1 MKISNNALNFLL
13 AQYRAIFKRAYVKG
27 IASAVLLTAGL
38 AAGQAQAGILNDA
51 TKLPASGDITITG
64 TASDDG
70 PDKYQYIQIS
80 SGSTESF
87 NGTLTIESGI
97 ATGAGNYIK
106 GNGDADP
113 TNISGSGTININIT
127 EDSNAS
133 THGLAIIGQTQ
144 DITVDVGTVNVD
156 QGQLKVAFGTS
167 DQANSKL
174 IANEIIVGTQNATNR
189 NAFLTIKAIA
199 DSALT
204 SEVGDADTEITVNK
218 GGMINMQ
225 SSGTATAILKG
236 SSLVLNEGA
245 LLLADSGAS
254 NTIDVD
260 DFELKS
266 GAFHVVSGTG
276 VKQTFT
282 GYTGDVYGNV
292 SIGGGSTLILSNTDR
307 PAEPENDVEAIDAN
321 VTVHEGANVQL
332 TGTLSISGG
341 TLTVNEGAKLYATT
355 DAGTGTSGS
364 IVVSKKDTTNGTLAI
379 DSTTLSQF
387 LKGTD
392 AEGTALEYK
401 AIEQGSTANSYKMET
416 VATASGGSVILS
428 DGILEITGT
437 SASKSFDLAGL
448 SFVQKADATAGV
460 KNTIVLN
467 SGSGVTQNTIVSD
480 FLTVSD
486 KLQSGGTAI
495 TSASKLV
502 IEAKDTLT
510 LGDTDDFTSANA
522 FGFNEAK
529 AKNLVLKVKS
539 GSDFVLQ
546 DKVTL
551 SATREVTQNGEVIIE
566 GDTGTITGDFIV
578 SGGTAGGLTIEN
590 GTYTNTGNITVS
602 GGKLSVVNTDLSD
615 DGSHKFV
622 DTKWIVSGE
631 LQLNAGVENS
641 AIVVNGNNADTHS
654 GGAQT
659 VLDIQN
665 AKFTLKDGATHA
677 ASIEVQSGGI
687 LVAKADQLKEMI
699 KDTTSTNSGAKVF
712 VDDGTIQIVND
723 LELSAAK
730 LTSGSDMSSADD
742 SFLTFSQTN
751 GGTLKVDGALTLTD
765 ATGVDIGGSSEI
777 IAETLTINNQTDD
790 NPVTYGES
798 KLVSGKYLAQSVLNS
813 ADKTKNINISGAQVF
828 LGDFNELK
836 GAEGNTYYEAVEGSD
851 SGRIDV
857 NLQLTDA
864 DSALT
869 VQNGSWTGQS
879 VTVTAGDLN
888 VGLRDT
894 LGFDGNGV
902 KKDVNDEAIGATLT
916 LATLSVSGGKAAV
929 AEGSTLNVN
938 DFTVTKATDSA
949 AGLTVYG
956 TTTVNGKKTTT
967 GTPAET
973 KYGVDIGAG
982 SIQVADGGLLQ
993 FKDDALEALQISNT
1007 SGTNGYI
1014 DAGASYKAGSI
1025 TVDAGGEVLFDFDS
1039 GTSLSAAQLR
1049 ELRSDIFVGNGAT
1062 VSDGAS
1068 DSFNLVAG
1076 AINLGQADIAEIQAD
1091 KDGNYSWDSLAQYS
1105 DIIANYTTNDLKS
1118 AIVYGVDA
1126 GDPIRGH
1133 YGALKSDSLNDGTPI
1148 TIVGDTSLNN
1158 AAAQKGIFALGNQGG
1173 ILGLNASNAHVELN
1187 NGGQIGTV
1195 ALDGKST
1202 LVINGDQGI
1211 TAPAETVIK
1220 SIDGED
1226 GSEAEF
1232 VLGKTTVNENSD
1244 IGNLVIRAG
1253 SDVTFKGTLTV
1264 GSTGDVETVLA
1275 GTSNT
1280 FEGEATFKNNTYI
1293 EGAATF
1299 QDGVTFNSN
1308 ETGIYANTEVTG
1320 GATFATNSSRVEIG
1334 GNSTFTADS
1343 IELTANSV
1351 AGTPGIKFVV
1361 GEEDYV
1367 EDGQTHE
1374 GSTGY
1379 LQADAFKLAGNT
1391 LVVDPS
1397 YDRETSIAYVK
1408 NFTDG
1413 ASKEDAGIFSGKLIA
1428 GQNAALIVGT
1438 SKDVYDDAMAVI
1450 KGYQNSRGALI
1461 QDEVG
1466 ALVYIGDQLTA
1477 EAGSRIIID
1486 SQRTQDQIF
1495 GTRTITGALNDGSY
1509 RGDYVVNGTTVQT
1522 NQAADLFLGV
1532 NTVMVVS
1539 DNILDKKDNVAV
1551 HFMSDDAH
1559 IMAEK
1564 AEGKE
1569 HAAKIVLDGNG
1580 FLDSREVTLFTD
1592 TGTGSSTAN
1601 GVKVLGD
1608 QDIRVETLNGVMYFM
1623 LNAGEE
1629 VTGGTLNLDTT
1640 KIDTAFLGATDESR
1654 NLLFAYTSQTANWE
1668 EYFDEANLAKVDND
1682 PTKVKREQLHGD
1694 VASTTIAN
1702 YDDGVALT
1710 QAALD
1715 SGEYQPEDFIAVPLL
1730 DEDGKQITDKETG
1743 KALGTVY
1750 HRAYNDLLEAIA
1762 RNTNGAATDSAA
1774 LQGVFGGA
1782 AQAALLAAR
1791 TSQEAVAGRTGV
1803 GASSS
1808 ALTFA
1813 DNSQGAGLWVNPI
1826 YVSQDSDGF
1835 EVGNKDY
1842 GVDIDLYGVALGG
1855 DYTLANGV
1863 RVGAFF
1869 NVGSGEADGNGQ
1881 ANGVSNDFDYYGVG
1895 LYAGYSVGQFSIVG
1909 DVSYSVVD
1917 SEIDASTAVGKITSS
1932 FDTDNLSV
1940 GVTGQYEFDFNGT
1953 LVTPHVG
1960 LRYSAL
1966 SVDDYSFKAAD
1977 YTQGGDASI
1986 DDANV
1991 FSIPVGVT
1999 VAKEFAF
2006 NTWTVKP
2013 SLDVTVQGNFGD
2025 DELDS
2030 TAEWDNVAW
2039 QSNYSSEFIDN
2050 FTYGATLGVAAKTGS
2065 FSAGIGLGY
2074 QGSSNTDEF
2083 SATANARF
2091 VF

>member
-27 IASAVLLTAGL
+27 T
-38 AAGQAQAGILNDA
+38 GQAQAHETALNNPNL
-51 TKLPASGDITITG
+51 LPDSGTTITITSTGSTTDNNQYKNINIESGSYDKFDGELIISGG
-64 TASDDG
+64 TAGTSANNN
-70 PDKYQYIQIS
+70 YITGNQETKIS
-80 SGSTESF
+80 GK
-87 NGTLTIESGI
+87 GTLTINVAQASSSSDGLEI
-97 ATGAGNYIK
+97 AGNGGNVSIDISAINVQNGLLNLK
-106 GNGDADP
+106 DKTVGSGSLSIGADTITIGNGNGNAVV
-113 TNISGSGTININIT
+113 TLTGSSDKGLTLGRSA
-127 EDSNAS
+127 EDGVAS
-133 THGLAIIGQTQ
+133 T
-144 DITVDVGTVNVD
+144 
-156 QGQLKVAFGTS
+156 
-167 DQANSKL
+167 
-174 IANEIIVGTQNATNR
+174 
-189 NAFLTIKAIA
+189 
-199 DSALT
+199 
-204 SEVGDADTEITVNK
+204 ITVNK
-218 GGMINMQ
+218 GGVLILNDASTDTGDTANNTIEGASLTVAEGGVLLT
-225 SSGTATAILKG
+225 SSGGKNVINSDNWEIA
-236 SSLVLNEGA
+236 
-245 LLLADSGAS
+245 
-254 NTIDVD
+254 
-260 DFELKS
+260 S
-266 GAFHVVSGTG
+266 GAFHVISGSAATTE
-276 VKQTFT
+276 TFT
-282 GYTGDVYGNV
+282 GYTGDINGNLLV
-292 SIGGGSTLILSNTDR
+292 GGNGTLVLSNLDKVNQETQ
-307 PAEPENDVEAIDAN
+307 EVITEAN

-332 TGTLSISGG
+332 TGTLNISGG

-364 IVVSKKDTTNGTLAI
+364 IVVNKSDESNGTLVI
-379 DSTTLSQF
+379 DGTTLSQF
-387 LKGTD
+387 LMGTD
-392 AEGTALEYK
+392 AEGTALKYK
-401 AIEQGSTANSYKMET
+401 PIEADGSNNYKLGTTES
-416 VATASGGSVILS
+416 TASGGSVILT
-428 DGILEITGT
+428 DGIIEITGT
-437 SASKSFDLAGL
+437 SASNPLDLSDLYFEKTDG
-448 SFVQKADATAGV
+448 STGK

-467 SGSGVTQNTIVSD
+467 SGATGANTIVGD
-480 FLTVSD
+480 YLTVSN
-486 KLQSGGTAI
+486 KLQSSGGTALD
-495 TSASKLV
+495 SAAKLV
-502 IEAKDTLT
+502 LEATNLT
-510 LGDTDDFTSANA
+510 LGNTTTTVSDALGFSGAYTQNLTVLAKTDEEF
-522 FGFNEAK
+522 
-529 AKNLVLKVKS
+529 VLKDTVHLDVTT
-539 GSDFVLQ
+539 GS
-546 DKVTL
+546 
-551 SATREVTQNGEVIIE
+551 
-566 GDTGTITGDFIV
+566 GDTGAINGPMTIATGGTLNALHGTFETNAALTV
-578 SGGTAGGLTIEN
+578 SGGT
-590 GTYTNTGNITVS
+590 
-602 GGKLSVVNTDLSD
+602 LSVTNAKLDDNTYM
-615 DGSHKFV
+615 
-622 DTKWIVSGE
+622 DTKLVLTGDLILDPGASNSV
-631 LQLNAGVENS
+631 VE
-641 AIVVNGNNADTHS
+641 VNGDQQGTTAS
-654 GGAQT
+654 T
-659 VLDIQN
+659 VLDITG
-665 AKFTLKDGATHA
+665 ADITVKDGTTKTVAVNVKSNGTLLATNENLTDILA
-677 ASIEVQSGGI
+677 VSDATQSGAGVFI
-687 LVAKADQLKEMI
+687 SGGMVEITEGNVTLDQ
-699 KDTTSTNSGAKVF
+699 DAFTSGTEAKVS
-712 VDDGTIQIVND
+712 QIVFSN
-723 LELSAAK
+723 SA
-730 LTSGSDMSSADD
+730 TSMG
-742 SFLTFSQTN
+742 TF
-751 GGTLKVDGALTLTD
+751 KVDGSLTINGV
-765 ATGVDIGGSSEI
+765 TGLDIGESGAI
-777 IAETLTINNQTDD
+777 IADTMTINNQTGSS
-790 NPVTYGES
+790 PVAYSDAVLE
-798 KLVSGKYLAQSVLNS
+798 SGKYLAQSVLNS
-813 ADKTKNINISGAQVF
+813 ADKNKNINISGAQVF
-828 LGDFNELK
+828 LGDFNKIEPAN
-836 GAEGNTYYEAVEGSD
+836 GDAYYEAVEGSD

-879 VTVTAGDLN
+879 VSVTNGKLN
-888 VGLRDT
+888 VGLNGTDN
-894 LGFDGNGV
+894 GFDGTAALKHDIND
-902 KKDVNDEAIGATLT
+902 DVIGATLT
-916 LATLSVSGGKAAV
+916 LATLSVSGGKATV

-938 DFTVTKATDSA
+938 DFTVTKDGSNA

-956 TTTVNGKKTTT
+956 TTTVNGNKTTT
-967 GTPAET
+967 GTPAVT
-973 KYGVDIGAG
+973 DYGVDIGAG
-982 SIQVADGGLLQ
+982 SIEVADGGLLQ
-993 FKDDALEALQISNT
+993 FKGAALDALQISST

-1025 TVDAGGEVLFDFDS
+1025 TVNAGGEVLFDFDS

-1068 DSFNLVAG
+1068 GSVNLVAG

-1091 KDGNYSWDSLAQYS
+1091 SDGAYSWDSLAQYS
-1105 DIIANYTTNDLKS
+1105 DIIANYTTNALKS
-1118 AIVYGVDA
+1118 AVVKDVDS
-1126 GDPIRGH
+1126 GDPVRGH
-1133 YGALKSDSLNDGTPI
+1133 YGALKSDTLNDGTPI

-1158 AAAQKGIFALGNQGG
+1158 AAAQNGIFALGNQGG

-1187 NGGQIGTV
+1187 NGGKIGTV
-1195 ALDGKST
+1195 ALDGNST

-1211 TAPAETVIK
+1211 TAPAETIIK
-1220 SIDGED
+1220 SIDGDD

-1232 VLGKTTVNENSD
+1232 VIGKTTVSENSD
-1244 IGNLVIRAG
+1244 IGNLVTRAG

-1264 GSTGDVETVLA
+1264 GTAGGSSDDVETVLA

-1280 FEGEATFKNNTYI
+1280 FEGEATFNNETEI
-1293 EGAATF
+1293 QGAATF
-1299 QDGVTFNSN
+1299 NDGVTFGNW
-1308 ETGIYANTEVTG
+1308 TGIYANTAVTG
-1320 GATFATNSSRVEIG
+1320 GATFSADAEIG

-1343 IELTANSV
+1343 IELTANS
-1351 AGTPGIKFVV
+1351 TPTTSTGIHFVV
-1361 GEEDYV
+1361 GEEDYI

-1397 YDRETSIAYVK
+1397 YERETSIAYVK

-1413 ASKEDAGIFSGKLIA
+1413 DSKEDAGIFSGNLIA

-1450 KGYQNSRGALI
+1450 KGYQNSNGALI

-1466 ALVYIGDQLTA
+1466 SLVYIGDQLTA
-1477 EAGSRIIID
+1477 QDGSRIIID

-1495 GTRTITGALNDGSY
+1495 GDPTQKITGALNDGSY
-1509 RGDYVVNGTTVQT
+1509 RGDYVVNGTTVQA

-1551 HFMSDDAH
+1551 HFMSDDAY

-1592 TGTGSSTAN
+1592 AGTGSNTAN

-1608 QDIRVETLNGVMYFM
+1608 QNIRVETLNGVMYFM

-1668 EYFDEANLAKVDND
+1668 EYFDEANLAKDD
-1682 PTKVKREQLHGD
+1682 ADTTKVKREQLHGD

-1702 YDDGVALT
+1702 YDATQPNGVALT

-1715 SGEYQPEDFIAVPLL
+1715 DTEHNYKPEDFIAVPLL
-1730 DEDGKQITDKETG
+1730 DEDGKPVIDKKTG

-1813 DNSQGAGLWVNPI
+1813 DNGQGAGLWVNPI

-1881 ANGVSNDFDYYGVG
+1881 ASGVSNDFDYYGVG

-1932 FDTDNLSV
+1932 FDTDNLSI

>member
-38 AAGQAQAGILNDA
+38 AAGAAQADNLDDV
-51 TKLPASGDITITG
+51 TKLPASGAEAIITG
-64 TASDDG
+64 ASDSDAT
-70 PDKYQYIQIS
+70 DNKYQYIQINGGS
-80 SGSTESF
+80 GEWNGNVTIQSGTAGSSANVIKGSSSAVKLNGTGTLTINVTDNPASDGLSVVGDTNGVDITISKVDIKKGALDINALTGSAALAANIDVGSATTATTRGATLNLQGNTASMVATVGGENSIINVFADGQIKATTDSGSIAFKGAELNLGNGALFLAQAGANSGASITIESRELNADSGSVHVIYDDAQAFTEEF
-87 NGTLTIESGI
+87 TGQTATLKGHLLVGQNGTLTLNPKTEVDEEAGEVAVEGIGTVTLASGSNTVVTGTLNVDNGTLIVEEGASLNATAATAKLALNGNGTDTEGTLKISSKDLKNFIEG
-97 ATGAGNYIK
+97 TGDKYIK
-106 GNGDADP
+106 IENDGTLGATADQ
-113 TNISGSGTININIT
+113 TASKVLFDLSGGRIDLTDTKEVDLAKTFFFSGSSKAGLIHVDNTSGGTIFGQN
-127 EDSNAS
+127 
-133 THGLAIIGQTQ
+133 LAISKALAN
-144 DITVDVGTVNVD
+144 DASGTNKLTKD
-156 QGQLKVAFGTS
+156 
-167 DQANSKL
+167 SKL
-174 IANEIIVGTQNATNR
+174 
-189 NAFLTIKAIA
+189 
-199 DSALT
+199 
-204 SEVGDADTEITVNK
+204 TVEAV
-218 GGMINMQ
+218 
-225 SSGTATAILKG
+225 TL
-236 SSLVLNEGA
+236 SLG
-245 LLLADSGAS
+245 DSGAAVTEDLGFTS
-254 NTIDVD
+254 AYTQNLNIKAPSTGGFVLKNEVNLDVT
-260 DFELKS
+260 KGS
-266 GAFHVVSGTG
+266 GE
-276 VKQTFT
+276 
-282 GYTGDVYGNV
+282 TGDVNITGPMTIAANGKLNALHGTFETNAALTV
-292 SIGGGSTLILSNTDR
+292 SGGTLSVTNTKLDDNTYMDSEL
-307 PAEPENDVEAIDAN
+307 A
-321 VTVHEGANVQL
+321 L
-332 TGTLSISGG
+332 TGTLTLDANGNGGKVSVEGSNQGDASTVLDITGATIDLKTHASQLVTVEAKNDGILRTKAKQLTDIISASTQSGAGVFISKGLVEVTDDLKLAQTQLSSGTQAANNQIIFDSTASSGG
-341 TLTVNEGAKLYATT
+341 TL
-355 DAGTGTSGS
+355 
-364 IVVSKKDTTNGTLAI
+364 
-379 DSTTLSQF
+379 Q
-387 LKGTD
+387 
-392 AEGTALEYK
+392 
-401 AIEQGSTANSYKMET
+401 
-416 VATASGGSVILS
+416 
-428 DGILEITGT
+428 
-437 SASKSFDLAGL
+437 
-448 SFVQKADATAGV
+448 
-460 KNTIVLN
+460 VL
-467 SGSGVTQNTIVSD
+467 G
-480 FLTVSD
+480 
-486 KLQSGGTAI
+486 
-495 TSASKLV
+495 
-502 IEAKDTLT
+502 TLT
-510 LGDTDDFTSANA
+510 L
-522 FGFNEAK
+522 
-529 AKNLVLKVKS
+529 
-539 GSDFVLQ
+539 
-546 DKVTL
+546 
-551 SATREVTQNGEVIIE
+551 
-566 GDTGTITGDFIV
+566 TGVD
-578 SGGTAGGLTIEN
+578 GLDI
-590 GTYTNTGNITVS
+590 
-602 GGKLSVVNTDLSD
+602 SD
-615 DGSHKFV
+615 DGK
-622 DTKWIVSGE
+622 
-631 LQLNAGVENS
+631 
-641 AIVVNGNNADTHS
+641 
-654 GGAQT
+654 
-659 VLDIQN
+659 
-665 AKFTLKDGATHA
+665 
-677 ASIEVQSGGI
+677 
-687 LVAKADQLKEMI
+687 
-699 KDTTSTNSGAKVF
+699 
-712 VDDGTIQIVND
+712 
-723 LELSAAK
+723 
-730 LTSGSDMSSADD
+730 
-742 SFLTFSQTN
+742 
-751 GGTLKVDGALTLTD
+751 
-765 ATGVDIGGSSEI
+765 I
-777 IAETLTINNQTDD
+777 IADTLTINNEDTAP
-790 NPVTYGES
+790 NTYADS
-798 KLVSGKYLAQSVLNS
+798 KLVSGKYLAQLVLRS

-828 LGDFNELK
+828 LGDFNELED
-836 GAEGNTYYEAVEGSD
+836 AEGNTYYEAVEGSD

-857 NLQLTDA
+857 NLQLTKA
-864 DSALT
+864 GSGLT

-879 VTVTAGDLN
+879 VTVTTGDLN
-888 VGLRDT
+888 VGLSGAT
-894 LGFDGNGV
+894 AGFDGAGV
-902 KKDVNDEAIGATLT
+902 KHDVNGDAIGATLT
-916 LATLSVSGGKAAV
+916 LATLSVSGGKATV

-938 DFTVTKATDSA
+938 DFTVTKTTGNA

-956 TTTVNGKKTTT
+956 TTTVNGNKTTN

-993 FKDDALEALQISNT
+993 FKGDALEALQISNT

-1014 DAGASYKAGSI
+1014 DAGASYKAGAI
-1025 TVDAGGEVLFDFDS
+1025 TVDVGGEVLFDFDS

-1049 ELRSDIFVGNGAT
+1049 ELRSDIFELNGEK
-1062 VSDGAS
+1062 VSDG
-1068 DSFNLVAG
+1068 DSGTVTLVKG

-1091 KDGNYSWDSLAQYS
+1091 KDGNYSWKSLAQYS
-1105 DIIANYTTNDLKS
+1105 DIIANYTTNGLKS
-1118 AIVYGVDA
+1118 AIVYDVAA
-1126 GDPIRGH
+1126 GDPVRGH

-1158 AAAQKGIFALGNQGG
+1158 AAAQNGIFALGNQGG

-1187 NGGQIGTV
+1187 NGGKIGTV
-1195 ALDGKST
+1195 ALDGNST

-1211 TAPAETVIK
+1211 TAPAETIIK
-1220 SIDGED
+1220 SIDGDD

-1232 VLGKTTVNENSD
+1232 VIGKTTVSENSD
-1244 IGNLVIRAG
+1244 IGNLVTRAG

-1264 GSTGDVETVLA
+1264 GTAGTPAADAPETVLA

-1280 FEGEATFKNNTYI
+1280 FEGEATFNNETEI
-1293 EGAATF
+1293 HGAATF
-1299 QDGVTFNSN
+1299 NDGVTFGKW
-1308 ETGIYANTEVTG
+1308 TGIYANTAVTG
-1320 GATFATNSSRVEIG
+1320 GATFSDDAEIG
-1334 GNSTFTADS
+1334 NNATLTADS
-1343 IELTANSV
+1343 IELTANN
-1351 AGTPGIKFVV
+1351 GIRFVV

-1367 EDGQTHE
+1367 EDGKPHE

-1391 LVVDPS
+1391 LFVDPS

-1413 ASKEDAGIFSGKLIA
+1413 DSKEDAGIFSGNLIA

-1450 KGYQNSRGALI
+1450 KGYQNSNGALI

-1466 ALVYIGDQLTA
+1466 SLVYIGDQLTA
-1477 EAGSRIIID
+1477 QDGSRIIID

-1495 GTRTITGALNDGSY
+1495 GDPTQKITGALNDGSY
-1509 RGDYVVNGTTVQT
+1509 RGDYVVNGTTVQA

-1551 HFMSDDAH
+1551 RFMSDDAH

-1592 TGTGSSTAN
+1592 NAAAGGNN

-1668 EYFDEANLAKVDND
+1668 EYFDEANLAKDD
-1682 PTKVKREQLHGD
+1682 ADTTKVKREQLHGD

-1702 YDDGVALT
+1702 YDATQPNGVALT

-1715 SGEYQPEDFIAVPLL
+1715 DTEHNYKPEDFIAVPML
-1730 DEDGKQITDKETG
+1730 DEDGKPVIDKKTG

-1791 TSQEAVAGRTGV
+1791 TSQE
-1803 GASSS
+1803 S

-1813 DNSQGAGLWVNPI
+1813 DNGQGAGLWVNPI

-1895 LYAGYSVGQFSIVG
+1895 LYAGYSVGQFSIVA

-1953 LVTPHVG
+1953 LVIPHVG

>member
-38 AAGQAQAGILNDA
+38 AAGAAQAADA
-51 TKLPASGDITITG
+51 SLVDLTDELPQSGSITIDGSGDGSNNTFKNIAITSGSNTKFNGEVVITGGNMSAALTTGDNYIVGSAAGKTTISGQGKLTINIGPKGTPASNGLRIAGHGGDVDIDIKEIDVKNGALFLTDTGVTSPSTTSGTVSVKADTITVGNGTG
-64 TASDDG
+64 TATLTL
-70 PDKYQYIQIS
+70 
-80 SGSTESF
+80 SGSTTK
-87 NGTLTIESGI
+87 GVTLGR
-97 ATGAGNYIK
+97 A
-106 GNGDADP
+106 
-113 TNISGSGTININIT
+113 
-127 EDSNAS
+127 
-133 THGLAIIGQTQ
+133 
-144 DITVDVGTVNVD
+144 
-156 QGQLKVAFGTS
+156 
-167 DQANSKL
+167 
-174 IANEIIVGTQNATNR
+174 ATNDGKDGSTI
-189 NAFLTIKAIA
+189 TIKNGGKLELQ
-199 DSALT
+199 DNSTNT
-204 SEVGDADTEITVNK
+204 STNSI
-218 GGMINMQ
+218 
-225 SSGTATAILKG
+225 
-236 SSLVLNEGA
+236 EGA
-245 LLLADSGAS
+245 LLAVEKGGVLLTSAGNANDINSEKFDLA
-254 NTIDVD
+254 N
-260 DFELKS
+260 
-266 GAFHVVSGTG
+266 GAFHIVSGSG
-276 VKQTFT
+276 VSGSFT
-282 GYTGDVYGNV
+282 GYNGDLYGNV
-292 SIGGGSTLILSNTDR
+292 LIDDGATFSFKNTEDKKDK
-307 PAEPENDVEAIDAN
+307 EGNVITEAN
-321 VTVHEGANVQL
+321 VTVHKDANVQIG
-332 TGTLSISGG
+332 GTLKVEGG
-341 TLTVNEGAKLYATT
+341 TLTFEDGAKLFT
-355 DAGTGTSGS
+355 DTNTSSLKSTIVVTSGAS
-364 IVVSKKDTTNGTLAI
+364 ATEVGTLAI
-379 DSTTLSQF
+379 GANTLSQF
-387 LKGTD
+387 LTGKNDKDETIKF
-392 AEGTALEYK
+392 A
-401 AIEQGSTANSYKMET
+401 AIN
-416 VATASGGSVILS
+416 ATTESIASEATTPAASGSLVLS
-428 DGILEITGT
+428 AGRFEITGT
-437 SASKSFDLAGL
+437 DAANQIDLVDLNL
-448 SFVQKADATAGV
+448 SGAAAATAGNAGHIV
-460 KNTIVLN
+460 INSGTNNTIAGDYLIVSNQLGNLASASSKLSIEAESLTLGAADVDASDGIDYGFSGASTQNLTVLTSGDETFTLKNGITLDVTKGEGESGSIKGDMVVGDDGSITVLHGTFANDHKLTLN
-467 SGSGVTQNTIVSD
+467 SGS
-480 FLTVSD
+480 LTVTNDTITGRSPMD
-486 KLQSGGTAI
+486 TKLSLKNLTLTAGD
-495 TSASKLV
+495 TDSKIV
-502 IEAKDTLT
+502 VDGKDIAADTVLDLTDTAFTLT
-510 LGDTDDFTSANA
+510 LGETNA
-522 FGFNEAK
+522 AGVE
-529 AKNLVLKVKS
+529 VKS
-539 GSDFVLQ
+539 GGTLLTSAKNMMELLKTDTAGSKSGSTVLLQ
-546 DKVTL
+546 
-551 SATREVTQNGEVIIE
+551 E
-566 GDTGTITGDFIV
+566 GTIEVVDSLTLDASTQLV
-578 SGGTAGGLTIEN
+578 SGGT
-590 GTYTNTGNITVS
+590 V
-602 GGKLSVVNTDLSD
+602 SD
-615 DGSHKFV
+615 DG
-622 DTKWIVSGE
+622 
-631 LQLNAGVENS
+631 
-641 AIVVNGNNADTHS
+641 
-654 GGAQT
+654 
-659 VLDIQN
+659 
-665 AKFTLKDGATHA
+665 
-677 ASIEVQSGGI
+677 
-687 LVAKADQLKEMI
+687 
-699 KDTTSTNSGAKVF
+699 
-712 VDDGTIQIVND
+712 QI
-723 LELSAAK
+723 
-730 LTSGSDMSSADD
+730 
-742 SFLTFSQTN
+742 TFHNTD
-751 GGTLKVDGALTLTD
+751 GGTLKVDGALTLTGV
-765 ATGVDIGGSSEI
+765 TGLDIGGKSEI
-777 IAETLTINNQTDD
+777 VADTLTINNEDSSKP
-790 NPVTYGES
+790 NTYKDSVLE
-798 KLVSGKYLAQSVLNS
+798 SGKYLAQSVLNS

-828 LGDFNELK
+828 LGDFNKIEPAN
-836 GAEGNTYYEAVEGSD
+836 GAPYYEAVEGSD

-857 NLQLTDA
+857 KLQLTKA
-864 DSALT
+864 GSGLT

-894 LGFDGNGV
+894 LGFDGAGV
-902 KKDVNDEAIGATLT
+902 KHDVNGDAIGATLT
-916 LATLSVSGGKAAV
+916 LATLSVSGGKATV

-938 DFTVTKATDSA
+938 DFTVAQKDASTK
-949 AGLTVYG
+949 GLTVYG
-956 TTTVNGKKTTT
+956 TTTVNGNKTTT
-967 GTPAET
+967 GTPAVT
-973 KYGVDIGAG
+973 DYGVDIGAG
-982 SIQVADGGLLQ
+982 SIEVADGGLLQ

-1025 TVDAGGEVLFDFDS
+1025 TVDVGGEVLFDFDS

-1062 VSDGAS
+1062 VSDG
-1068 DSFNLVAG
+1068 DSGTVTLVKG

-1091 KDGNYSWDSLAQYS
+1091 KDGNYSWKSLAQYS
-1105 DIIANYTTNDLKS
+1105 DIIANYTTNGLKS
-1118 AIVYGVDA
+1118 AIVYDVAA
-1126 GDPIRGH
+1126 GDPVRGH

-1158 AAAQKGIFALGNQGG
+1158 AAAQNDIFALGNQGG

-1187 NGGQIGTV
+1187 NGGKIGTV
-1195 ALDGKST
+1195 ALDGNST

-1211 TAPAETVIK
+1211 TAPAETIIK
-1220 SIDGED
+1220 SIDGAD

-1232 VLGKTTVNENSD
+1232 VIGKTTVSENSD
-1244 IGNLVIRAG
+1244 IGNLVTRAG

-1264 GSTGDVETVLA
+1264 GTAGGSSDDVETVLA
-1275 GTSNT
+1275 GNSNT
-1280 FEGEATFKNNTYI
+1280 FEGEATFNNSTEI
-1293 EGAATF
+1293 QGAATF
-1299 QDGVTFNSN
+1299 NDGVTFGKW
-1308 ETGIYANTEVTG
+1308 TGIYANTAVTG
-1320 GATFATNSSRVEIG
+1320 GATFSDDAEIG
-1334 GNSTFTADS
+1334 NNSTLTADS
-1343 IELTANSV
+1343 IELTANS
-1351 AGTPGIKFVV
+1351 TPSDPVGIKFVV

-1413 ASKEDAGIFSGKLIA
+1413 DSKEDAGIFSGNLIA

-1466 ALVYIGDQLTA
+1466 SLVYIGDKLTA

-1509 RGDYVVNGTTVQT
+1509 QATYQNGNTKID
-1522 NQAADLFLGV
+1522 ADLFLGV
-1532 NTVMVVS
+1532 NSVMVVS
-1539 DNILDKKDNVAV
+1539 DNVLADGVAV
-1551 HFMSDDAH
+1551 HFEKGDAA

-1580 FLDSREVTLFTD
+1580 FLDSRYVTLFTD
-1592 TGTGSSTAN
+1592 AGTAAGTTT

-1668 EYFDEANLAKVDND
+1668 EYFDEANLAKVDTD

-1702 YDDGVALT
+1702 YDATQPNGVALT

-1715 SGEYQPEDFIAVPLL
+1715 DTEHNYKPEDFIAVPLL
-1730 DEDGKQITDKETG
+1730 DEEGKQVIDKETG

-1762 RNTNGAATDSAA
+1762 RNTDGAATDSAA

-1813 DNSQGAGLWVNPI
+1813 DNGQGAGLWVNPI

-1932 FDTDNLSV
+1932 FDTDNLSI

-1966 SVDDYSFKAAD
+1966 SVDDYSFQAAD

>member
-38 AAGQAQAGILNDA
+38 AAGQAQAGILTDA

-64 TASDDG
+64 TATDNG
-70 PDKYQYIQIS
+70 PDKYQYIQITGGS
-80 SGSTESF
+80 GEWNGNVTIQSGTAGSTANVIKGSSSAVKL
-87 NGTLTIESGI
+87 NGTGTLTINVTDNPASDGLSVVGDTNGVDITISKVDITKGALDINALTGSATLAANIDVGSATTATTRGATLNLQGNTASTVATVGGENSIINVFADGQIKATTDSGSIAFKGAELNLGNGALFLAQAGANSGASITIESRELNADSGSIHVIYDDSNAFTEEFTGQTATLKGHLLVGQSGTLTLNPKTEVDEEAGEVAVEGI
-97 ATGAGNYIK
+97 GTVTLASGSNTVVTGTLNVDNGTLIVEEGASLNATAATAKLSLNGNGTDTEGTLKISSKDLKNFIEGTGDKYIKIENDGTLGATADQTASKALFDLSGGRIELTDTKEVDLAKTFFFSGSSQAGLIHVDNTSGGTIFGQNLAISKALANDASGTNKLDKDSKLTVEAVTLSLGDSGAAVTEDLGFTSAYTQNLNIKAPSTGGFVLKNEVNLDVTKGSGETGDVNITDPMTIAANGKLNALHGTFETNAALTVSGGTLSVSNAQLDDESYMDTKLALTGTLTLDANGASGKVSVDGSNQGDASTVLDITGATIALKTHASQLVSVEAKNDGILRTKAKQLTDIISANTQSGAGVFISK
-106 GNGDADP
+106 GLVEVTDDLKLAQ
-113 TNISGSGTININIT
+113 TQLSSGTQAANNQIIF
-127 EDSNAS
+127 DSNAS
-133 THGLAIIGQTQ
+133 
-144 DITVDVGTVNVD
+144 
-156 QGQLKVAFGTS
+156 
-167 DQANSKL
+167 
-174 IANEIIVGTQNATNR
+174 
-189 NAFLTIKAIA
+189 
-199 DSALT
+199 
-204 SEVGDADTEITVNK
+204 
-218 GGMINMQ
+218 
-225 SSGTATAILKG
+225 
-236 SSLVLNEGA
+236 
-245 LLLADSGAS
+245 
-254 NTIDVD
+254 
-260 DFELKS
+260 
-266 GAFHVVSGTG
+266 
-276 VKQTFT
+276 
-282 GYTGDVYGNV
+282 
-292 SIGGGSTLILSNTDR
+292 
-307 PAEPENDVEAIDAN
+307 
-321 VTVHEGANVQL
+321 
-332 TGTLSISGG
+332 SGG
-341 TLTVNEGAKLYATT
+341 TL
-355 DAGTGTSGS
+355 
-364 IVVSKKDTTNGTLAI
+364 
-379 DSTTLSQF
+379 Q
-387 LKGTD
+387 
-392 AEGTALEYK
+392 
-401 AIEQGSTANSYKMET
+401 
-416 VATASGGSVILS
+416 
-428 DGILEITGT
+428 
-437 SASKSFDLAGL
+437 
-448 SFVQKADATAGV
+448 
-460 KNTIVLN
+460 VL
-467 SGSGVTQNTIVSD
+467 G
-480 FLTVSD
+480 
-486 KLQSGGTAI
+486 
-495 TSASKLV
+495 
-502 IEAKDTLT
+502 TLT
-510 LGDTDDFTSANA
+510 L
-522 FGFNEAK
+522 
-529 AKNLVLKVKS
+529 
-539 GSDFVLQ
+539 
-546 DKVTL
+546 
-551 SATREVTQNGEVIIE
+551 
-566 GDTGTITGDFIV
+566 TGVD
-578 SGGTAGGLTIEN
+578 GLDI
-590 GTYTNTGNITVS
+590 
-602 GGKLSVVNTDLSD
+602 SD
-615 DGSHKFV
+615 DGK
-622 DTKWIVSGE
+622 
-631 LQLNAGVENS
+631 
-641 AIVVNGNNADTHS
+641 
-654 GGAQT
+654 
-659 VLDIQN
+659 
-665 AKFTLKDGATHA
+665 
-677 ASIEVQSGGI
+677 
-687 LVAKADQLKEMI
+687 
-699 KDTTSTNSGAKVF
+699 
-712 VDDGTIQIVND
+712 
-723 LELSAAK
+723 
-730 LTSGSDMSSADD
+730 
-742 SFLTFSQTN
+742 
-751 GGTLKVDGALTLTD
+751 
-765 ATGVDIGGSSEI
+765 I
-777 IAETLTINNQTDD
+777 IADTLTINNEDTAP
-790 NPVTYGES
+790 NTYADS

-828 LGDFNELK
+828 LGDFNELED
-836 GAEGNTYYEAVEGSD
+836 AEGNTYYKAVEGSD

-857 NLQLTDA
+857 NLQLTKA
-864 DSALT
+864 GSGLT

-879 VTVTAGDLN
+879 VSVTAGDLN
-888 VGLRDT
+888 VGLSGAT
-894 LGFDGNGV
+894 AGFDGAGV
-902 KKDVNDEAIGATLT
+902 KHDVNGDAIGATLT
-916 LATLSVSGGKAAV
+916 LATLSVSGGKATV

-938 DFTVTKATDSA
+938 DFTVTKDGSNA

-956 TTTVNGKKTTT
+956 TTTVNGNKVSETVDGTTT
-967 GTPAET
+967 TT
-973 KYGVDIGAG
+973 YGVDIGTG
-982 SIQVADGGLLQ
+982 SIAVEDGGLLQ
-993 FKDDALEALQISNT
+993 FKGAALEALQISAT
-1007 SGTNGYI
+1007 SGDQGYI
-1014 DAGASYKAGSI
+1014 NAADSYK
-1025 TVDAGGEVLFDFDS
+1025 TDAIKVNVGGEVLFDFAS

-1049 ELRSDIFVGNGAT
+1049 ELRDEIFDQTGGAT
-1062 VSDGAS
+1062 VSDG
-1068 DSFNLVAG
+1068 DSGTVTLVAG
-1076 AINLGQADIAEIQAD
+1076 AINLGQATIAEIKAD
-1091 KDGNYSWDSLAQYS
+1091 TDGAYSWDSLAQYS

-1118 AIVYGVDA
+1118 AVVKGVDS
-1126 GDPIRGH
+1126 GDPVRGH
-1133 YGALKSDSLNDGTPI
+1133 YGALKSSTLNTGSQI
-1148 TIVGDTSLNN
+1148 SIVGDTSLNN
-1158 AAAQKGIFALGNQGG
+1158 AAAQNGIFALGNQNA
-1173 ILGLNASNAHVELN
+1173 ILGLNATNAHVELN

-1195 ALDGKST
+1195 ALDSNST

-1220 SIDGED
+1220 SIDGAD

-1232 VLGKTTVNENSD
+1232 VIGKTTVSENSD
-1244 IGNLVIRAG
+1244 IGNLVTRAG

-1264 GSTGDVETVLA
+1264 GSTDDVETVLA

-1280 FEGEATFKNNTYI
+1280 FEGEATFNNETEI
-1293 EGAATF
+1293 HGAATF
-1299 QDGVTFNSN
+1299 NDGVTFN
-1308 ETGIYANTEVTG
+1308 EDTGIYANTAVTG
-1320 GATFATNSSRVEIG
+1320 GAKFDAYTEIG
-1334 GNSTFTADS
+1334 NNATLTADS
-1343 IELTANSV
+1343 IELTANN
-1351 AGTPGIKFVV
+1351 GIRFVV

-1367 EDGQTHE
+1367 EDGKTHE

-1397 YDRETSIAYVK
+1397 YERETSIAYVK

-1413 ASKEDAGIFSGKLIA
+1413 DSKEDAGIFSGNLIA

-1461 QDEVG
+1461 EDEVG
-1466 ALVYIGDQLTA
+1466 SLVYIGDKLTA

-1509 RGDYVVNGTTVQT
+1509 QATYQNGSQKID
-1522 NQAADLFLGV
+1522 ADLFLGV

-1539 DNILDKKDNVAV
+1539 DNILADDAAV
-1551 HFMSDDAH
+1551 HFRDSDAA

-1580 FLDSREVTLFTD
+1580 FLDSRDVTLFTD
-1592 TGTGSSTAN
+1592 AGTAAGTTT

-1623 LNAGEE
+1623 LKAGEE

-1668 EYFDEANLAKVDND
+1668 EYFDEANLAKADTD
-1682 PTKVKREQLHGD
+1682 DTKVQREQLHGD

-1702 YDDGVALT
+1702 YDATQPNGVALT

-1715 SGEYQPEDFIAVPLL
+1715 DTEHNYKPEDFIAVPLL
-1730 DEDGKQITDKETG
+1730 DEDGKQVIDQETG

-1813 DNSQGAGLWVNPI
+1813 DNGQGAGLWVNPI

>member
-1 MKISNNALNFLL
+1 M
-13 AQYRAIFKRAYVKG
+13 
-27 IASAVLLTAGL
+27 LLTAGL
-38 AAGQAQAGILNDA
+38 AAGAAQADNLDNV
-51 TKLPASGDITITG
+51 TKLPASSSEAIITG
-64 TASDDG
+64 ASDSDTT
-70 PDKYQYIQIS
+70 DNKYQYIQITGGS
-80 SGSTESF
+80 GEWNGNVTIQSGTAGSTANVIKGSSSAVKL
-87 NGTLTIESGI
+87 NGTGTLTINVTDNPASDGLSVVGDTNGVDITISKVDITKGALDINALTGSATLAANIDVGSATTATTRGATLNLQGNTASTVATVGGENSIINVFADGQIKATTDSGSIAFKGAELNLGNGALFLAQAGANSGASITIESRELNADSGSIHVIYDDSNAFTEEFTGQTATLKGHLLVGQSGTLTLNPKTEVDEEAGEVAVEGI
-97 ATGAGNYIK
+97 GTVTLASGSNTVVTGTLNVDNGTLIVEEGASLNATAATAKLSLNGNGTDTEGTLKISSKDLKNFIEGTGDKYIKIENDGTLGATADQTASKALFDLSGGRIELTDTKEVDLAKTFFFSGSSQAGLIHVDNTSGGTIFGQNLAISKALANDASGTNKLDKDSKLTVEAVTLSLGDSGAAVTEDLGFTSAYTQNLNIKAPSTGGFVLKNEVNLDVTKGSGETGDVNITGPMTIAANGKLNALHGTFETNAALTVSGGTLSVTNAKLDDNTYMDSELALTGTLTLDANGANGKVSVDGSNQGDASTVLDITGATIALKTHASQLVSVEAKNDGILRTKAKQLTDIISANTQSGAGVFISK
-106 GNGDADP
+106 GLVEVTDDLKLAQ
-113 TNISGSGTININIT
+113 TQLSSGTQAANNQIIF
-127 EDSNAS
+127 DSNAS
-133 THGLAIIGQTQ
+133 
-144 DITVDVGTVNVD
+144 
-156 QGQLKVAFGTS
+156 
-167 DQANSKL
+167 
-174 IANEIIVGTQNATNR
+174 
-189 NAFLTIKAIA
+189 
-199 DSALT
+199 
-204 SEVGDADTEITVNK
+204 
-218 GGMINMQ
+218 
-225 SSGTATAILKG
+225 
-236 SSLVLNEGA
+236 
-245 LLLADSGAS
+245 
-254 NTIDVD
+254 
-260 DFELKS
+260 
-266 GAFHVVSGTG
+266 
-276 VKQTFT
+276 
-282 GYTGDVYGNV
+282 
-292 SIGGGSTLILSNTDR
+292 
-307 PAEPENDVEAIDAN
+307 
-321 VTVHEGANVQL
+321 
-332 TGTLSISGG
+332 SGG
-341 TLTVNEGAKLYATT
+341 TL
-355 DAGTGTSGS
+355 
-364 IVVSKKDTTNGTLAI
+364 
-379 DSTTLSQF
+379 Q
-387 LKGTD
+387 
-392 AEGTALEYK
+392 
-401 AIEQGSTANSYKMET
+401 
-416 VATASGGSVILS
+416 
-428 DGILEITGT
+428 
-437 SASKSFDLAGL
+437 
-448 SFVQKADATAGV
+448 
-460 KNTIVLN
+460 VL
-467 SGSGVTQNTIVSD
+467 G
-480 FLTVSD
+480 
-486 KLQSGGTAI
+486 
-495 TSASKLV
+495 
-502 IEAKDTLT
+502 TLT
-510 LGDTDDFTSANA
+510 L
-522 FGFNEAK
+522 
-529 AKNLVLKVKS
+529 
-539 GSDFVLQ
+539 
-546 DKVTL
+546 
-551 SATREVTQNGEVIIE
+551 
-566 GDTGTITGDFIV
+566 TGVD
-578 SGGTAGGLTIEN
+578 GLDI
-590 GTYTNTGNITVS
+590 
-602 GGKLSVVNTDLSD
+602 SD
-615 DGSHKFV
+615 DGK
-622 DTKWIVSGE
+622 
-631 LQLNAGVENS
+631 
-641 AIVVNGNNADTHS
+641 
-654 GGAQT
+654 
-659 VLDIQN
+659 
-665 AKFTLKDGATHA
+665 
-677 ASIEVQSGGI
+677 
-687 LVAKADQLKEMI
+687 
-699 KDTTSTNSGAKVF
+699 
-712 VDDGTIQIVND
+712 
-723 LELSAAK
+723 
-730 LTSGSDMSSADD
+730 
-742 SFLTFSQTN
+742 
-751 GGTLKVDGALTLTD
+751 
-765 ATGVDIGGSSEI
+765 I
-777 IAETLTINNQTDD
+777 IADTLTINNEDTAP
-790 NPVTYGES
+790 NTYADS

-828 LGDFNELK
+828 LGDFNELED
-836 GAEGNTYYEAVEGSD
+836 ADGNTYYEAVEGSD

-857 NLQLTDA
+857 NLQLTKA
-864 DSALT
+864 DSGLT

-879 VTVTAGDLN
+879 VSVTAGDLN
-888 VGLRDT
+888 VGLSGAT
-894 LGFDGNGV
+894 AGFDGAGV
-902 KKDVNDEAIGATLT
+902 KHDVNGDAIGATLT
-916 LATLSVSGGKAAV
+916 LATLSVSGGKATV

-938 DFTVTKATDSA
+938 DFTVTKTTGNA

-956 TTTVNGKKTTT
+956 TTTVNGNKTTT
-967 GTPAET
+967 GTPAVT
-973 KYGVDIGAG
+973 DYGVDIGAG

-993 FKDDALEALQISNT
+993 FKGAALEALKISST
-1007 SGTNGYI
+1007 SGSNGYI
-1014 DAGASYKAGSI
+1014 DAGTSYKAGAI
-1025 TVDAGGEVLFDFDS
+1025 TVDVGGEVLFDFAS

-1062 VSDGAS
+1062 VSDG
-1068 DSFNLVAG
+1068 DSGTVTLVAG
-1076 AINLGQADIAEIQAD
+1076 AINLGQATIAEIKAD
-1091 KDGNYSWDSLAQYS
+1091 TDGAYSWDSLAQYS

-1118 AIVYGVDA
+1118 AVVKDVDS
-1126 GDPIRGH
+1126 GDPVRGH
-1133 YGALKSDSLNDGTPI
+1133 YGALKSDTLNDGTPI

-1158 AAAQKGIFALGNQGG
+1158 AAAQNGIFALGNQNG

-1187 NGGQIGTV
+1187 NGGRIGTV
-1195 ALDGKST
+1195 ALDGNST

-1211 TAPAETVIK
+1211 TAPAETIIK
-1220 SIDGED
+1220 SIDGAD

-1232 VLGKTTVNENSD
+1232 VIGKTTVSENSD
-1244 IGNLVIRAG
+1244 IGNLVTRAG

-1264 GSTGDVETVLA
+1264 GSTDDVETVLA

-1280 FEGEATFKNNTYI
+1280 FEGEATFNNVTEI
-1293 EGAATF
+1293 QGAATF
-1299 QDGVTFNSN
+1299 NDGVTFGKW
-1308 ETGIYANTEVTG
+1308 TGIYGNTAVTN
-1320 GATFATNSSRVEIG
+1320 GATFSADAEIG
-1334 GNSTFTADS
+1334 NNAILTADS
-1343 IELTANSV
+1343 IELTANN
-1351 AGTPGIKFVV
+1351 GIRFVV

-1391 LVVDPS
+1391 LFVDPS
-1397 YDRETSIAYVK
+1397 YERETSIAYVK

-1413 ASKEDAGIFSGKLIA
+1413 DSKEDAGIFSGNLIA

-1438 SKDVYDDAMAVI
+1438 SEGVYDDAMAVI

-1461 QDEVG
+1461 EDEVG
-1466 ALVYIGDQLTA
+1466 SLVYIGDQLTA

-1509 RGDYVVNGTTVQT
+1509 RGDYVVNGTTVQS
-1522 NQAADLFLGV
+1522 NVDADLFLGV
-1532 NTVMVVS
+1532 NSVMVVS
-1539 DNILDKKDNVAV
+1539 DNVLADGAAV
-1551 HFMSDDAH
+1551 HFRDGDAA

-1569 HAAKIVLDGNG
+1569 NAAKIVLDGNG
-1580 FLDSREVTLFTD
+1580 FLDSREVRLFTD
-1592 TGTGSSTAN
+1592 AGTAAGSNN

-1640 KIDTAFLGATDESR
+1640 KIDTAFLGTTDESR

-1668 EYFDEANLAKVDND
+1668 EYFDEANLAKADND
-1682 PTKVKREQLHGD
+1682 ETKIQREQLHGD
-1694 VASTTIAN
+1694 LASATIAT
-1702 YDDGVALT
+1702 YDATQPNGVALT

-1715 SGEYQPEDFIAVPLL
+1715 SGEYRVEDFIAVPVMK
-1730 DEDGKQITDKETG
+1730 EDGTQATDEETG
-1743 KALGTVY
+1743 ALLGTVY

-1813 DNSQGAGLWVNPI
+1813 DNGQGAGLWVNPI

-1881 ANGVSNDFDYYGVG
+1881 ASGVSNDFDYYGVG

-1953 LVTPHVG
+1953 LVTPHAG

-2030 TAEWDNVAW
+2030 AAQWDNVAW

>member
-1 MKISNNALNFLL
+1 M
-13 AQYRAIFKRAYVKG
+13 
-27 IASAVLLTAGL
+27 
-38 AAGQAQAGILNDA
+38 
-51 TKLPASGDITITG
+51 
-64 TASDDG
+64 
-70 PDKYQYIQIS
+70 
-80 SGSTESF
+80 
-87 NGTLTIESGI
+87 
-97 ATGAGNYIK
+97 
-106 GNGDADP
+106 
-113 TNISGSGTININIT
+113 
-127 EDSNAS
+127 
-133 THGLAIIGQTQ
+133 
-144 DITVDVGTVNVD
+144 
-156 QGQLKVAFGTS
+156 
-167 DQANSKL
+167 
-174 IANEIIVGTQNATNR
+174 
-189 NAFLTIKAIA
+189 
-199 DSALT
+199 
-204 SEVGDADTEITVNK
+204 
-218 GGMINMQ
+218 
-225 SSGTATAILKG
+225 
-236 SSLVLNEGA
+236 
-245 LLLADSGAS
+245 
-254 NTIDVD
+254 
-260 DFELKS
+260 
-266 GAFHVVSGTG
+266 
-276 VKQTFT
+276 
-282 GYTGDVYGNV
+282 
-292 SIGGGSTLILSNTDR
+292 
-307 PAEPENDVEAIDAN
+307 
-321 VTVHEGANVQL
+321 
-332 TGTLSISGG
+332 
-341 TLTVNEGAKLYATT
+341 
-355 DAGTGTSGS
+355 
-364 IVVSKKDTTNGTLAI
+364 
-379 DSTTLSQF
+379 
-387 LKGTD
+387 
-392 AEGTALEYK
+392 
-401 AIEQGSTANSYKMET
+401 
-416 VATASGGSVILS
+416 
-428 DGILEITGT
+428 
-437 SASKSFDLAGL
+437 
-448 SFVQKADATAGV
+448 
-460 KNTIVLN
+460 
-467 SGSGVTQNTIVSD
+467 
-480 FLTVSD
+480 
-486 KLQSGGTAI
+486 
-495 TSASKLV
+495 
-502 IEAKDTLT
+502 
-510 LGDTDDFTSANA
+510 
-522 FGFNEAK
+522 
-529 AKNLVLKVKS
+529 
-539 GSDFVLQ
+539 
-546 DKVTL
+546 
-551 SATREVTQNGEVIIE
+551 
-566 GDTGTITGDFIV
+566 
-578 SGGTAGGLTIEN
+578 
-590 GTYTNTGNITVS
+590 
-602 GGKLSVVNTDLSD
+602 VNTDLSD
-615 DGSHKFV
+615 DGSHEFV
-622 DTKWIVSGE
+622 DTKWTVSGE

-641 AIVVNGNNADTHS
+641 AIVVNGNNADTYS

-665 AKFTLKDGATHA
+665 AKFTLKEGASHA

-699 KDTTSTNSGAKVF
+699 KDTTGANSGAKVF

-730 LTSGSDMSSADD
+730 LTSGANVGAADD
-742 SFLTFSQTN
+742 SILTFSSTN
-751 GGTLKVDGALTLTD
+751 GGTLKVDGALTLTGV
-765 ATGVDIGGSSEI
+765 TGLDIGGKSEI
-777 IAETLTINNQTDD
+777 VADTLTINNEDSSKP
-790 NPVTYGES
+790 NTYKDSVLE
-798 KLVSGKYLAQSVLNS
+798 SGKYLAQSVLNS

-857 NLQLTDA
+857 NLQLTNA
-864 DSALT
+864 GSGLT

-894 LGFDGNGV
+894 LGFDGAGV
-902 KKDVNDEAIGATLT
+902 KHDVNGDAIGATLT
-916 LATLSVSGGKAAV
+916 LATLSVSGGKATV

-938 DFTVTKATDSA
+938 DFTVTKDGLNA

-956 TTTVNGKKTTT
+956 TTTVNGNKTTT
-967 GTPAET
+967 GTPAVT
-973 KYGVDIGAG
+973 DYSVDIGAG
-982 SIQVADGGLLQ
+982 SIEVADGGLLQ
-993 FKDDALEALQISNT
+993 LKGAALEALKISST
-1007 SGTNGYI
+1007 SGSNGYI

-1025 TVDAGGEVLFDFDS
+1025 TVDVGGEVLFDFAS

-1068 DSFNLVAG
+1068 GSVNLVAG

-1091 KDGNYSWDSLAQYS
+1091 SDGAYSWDSLAQYS
-1105 DIIANYTTNDLKS
+1105 DIIANYTTNGLKS
-1118 AIVYGVDA
+1118 AVVKDVDS
-1126 GDPIRGH
+1126 GDPVRGH
-1133 YGALKSDSLNDGTPI
+1133 YGALKSDTLNDGTPI

-1158 AAAQKGIFALGNQGG
+1158 AAAQNGIFALGNQNG

-1187 NGGQIGTV
+1187 NGGRIGTV
-1195 ALDGKST
+1195 ALDGNST

-1211 TAPAETVIK
+1211 TAPAETIIK
-1220 SIDGED
+1220 SIDGAD

-1232 VLGKTTVNENSD
+1232 VIGKTTVSENSD
-1244 IGNLVIRAG
+1244 IGNLVTRAG

-1264 GSTGDVETVLA
+1264 GSTDDVETVLA

-1280 FEGEATFKNNTYI
+1280 FEGEATFNNETEI
-1293 EGAATF
+1293 HGAATF
-1299 QDGVTFNSN
+1299 NDGVTFN
-1308 ETGIYANTEVTG
+1308 EDTGIYANTAVTG
-1320 GATFATNSSRVEIG
+1320 GAKFDAYTEIG
-1334 GNSTFTADS
+1334 NNATLTADS
-1343 IELTANSV
+1343 IELTANN
-1351 AGTPGIKFVV
+1351 GIRFVV

-1367 EDGQTHE
+1367 EDGKTHE

-1397 YDRETSIAYVK
+1397 YERETSIAYVK

-1413 ASKEDAGIFSGKLIA
+1413 DSKEDAGIFSGNLIA

-1461 QDEVG
+1461 EDEVG
-1466 ALVYIGDQLTA
+1466 SLVYIGDKLTA

-1495 GTRTITGALNDGSY
+1495 GTRTIKGALNDGSY
-1509 RGDYVVNGTTVQT
+1509 QATYQNGSQKID
-1522 NQAADLFLGV
+1522 ADLFLGV

-1539 DNILDKKDNVAV
+1539 DNVLADGAAV
-1551 HFMSDDAH
+1551 HFRDSDAA

-1592 TGTGSSTAN
+1592 AGTAAGTTT

-1623 LNAGEE
+1623 LKAGEE

-1668 EYFDEANLAKVDND
+1668 EYFDEANLAKADTD
-1682 PTKVKREQLHGD
+1682 DTKVQREQLHGD

-1702 YDDGVALT
+1702 YDATQPNGVALT

-1715 SGEYQPEDFIAVPLL
+1715 DTEHNYKPEDFIAVPLL
-1730 DEDGKQITDKETG
+1730 DEDGKQVIDQETG

-1813 DNSQGAGLWVNPI
+1813 DNGQGAGLWVNPI

-1881 ANGVSNDFDYYGVG
+1881 ASGVSNDFDYYGVG

>member
-38 AAGQAQAGILNDA
+38 AAGQAQAGTLTDA

-64 TASDDG
+64 TATDNG
-70 PDKYQYIQIS
+70 PDKYQYIQIA

-87 NGTLTIESGI
+87 NGTLTIQSGT
-97 ATGAGNYIK
+97 ANGNGNYIK

-127 EDSNAS
+127 EANNAS
-133 THGLAIIGQTQ
+133 THGLAIFGQKQ
-144 DITVDVGTVNVD
+144 AITVDVGKVNVE
-156 QGQLKVAFGTS
+156 QGQLKVTFGTS
-167 DQANSKL
+167 DKANSKL
-174 IANEIIVGTQNATNR
+174 IANEINVGTQNATNR
-189 NAFLTIKAIA
+189 NAFLNINAIA
-199 DSALT
+199 DSALS
-204 SEVGDADTEITVNK
+204 SEVGDADTVITVNK

-225 SSGTATAILKG
+225 SSGSATALLNG

-245 LLLADSGAS
+245 LLLTDSGAG

-266 GAFHVVSGTG
+266 GAFHVVSGASATS
-276 VKQTFT
+276 QTIK
-282 GYTGDVYGNV
+282 GHTGDVYGNV
-292 SIGGGSTLILSNTDR
+292 LVGTNGTLVLSNSDKINEETQEVI
-307 PAEPENDVEAIDAN
+307 AEAN

-332 TGTLSISGG
+332 TGTLNISGG

-355 DAGTGTSGS
+355 DAGTGTAGS
-364 IVVSKKDTTNGTLAI
+364 IVVNKSGDINGTLAI

-392 AEGTALEYK
+392 AEDTALKYQ
-401 AIEQGSTANSYKMET
+401 AIEADGTNDYKLGTE
-416 VATASGGSVILS
+416 AEAKSGSVILS

-437 SASKSFDLAGL
+437 SSNKSFDLAGL
-448 SFVQKADATAGV
+448 NFKAQDGSSTGAA
-460 KNTIVLN
+460 NTIVLD
-467 SGSGVTQNTIVSD
+467 SGTSVTQGNTILGD
-480 FLTVSD
+480 YLTVS
-486 KLQSGGTAI
+486 
-495 TSASKLV
+495 SKLEDSSSTALAASSKLLV
-502 IEAKDTLT
+502 KATNLT
-510 LGDTDDFTSANA
+510 LGNTTTAVSEAL
-522 FGFNEAK
+522 GFSGAYTQ
-529 AKNLVLKVKS
+529 NLTVLAPSGDEFVLKSEVNLDVTT
-539 GSDFVLQ
+539 GS
-546 DKVTL
+546 
-551 SATREVTQNGEVIIE
+551 
-566 GDTGTITGDFIV
+566 GDTGSININRPMTIAADGKLNALHGTFETNTALTV
-578 SGGTAGGLTIEN
+578 SGGT
-590 GTYTNTGNITVS
+590 
-602 GGKLSVVNTDLSD
+602 LSVSNAQLDDESYMDTKLALTGTLTLDANGASGKVSV
-615 DGSHKFV
+615 DGSNQGDASTELDITGATIALKENASQLV
-622 DTKWIVSGE
+622 SVEAKNDGILRTKAKQLTDIISASTQSG
-631 LQLNAGVENS
+631 AGVFISKGLVE
-641 AIVVNGNNADTHS
+641 VTDDLKL
-654 GGAQT
+654 AQT
-659 VLDIQN
+659 QLSSGTQAANNQIIFDSN
-665 AKFTLKDGATHA
+665 A
-677 ASIEVQSGGI
+677 
-687 LVAKADQLKEMI
+687 
-699 KDTTSTNSGAKVF
+699 
-712 VDDGTIQIVND
+712 
-723 LELSAAK
+723 
-730 LTSGSDMSSADD
+730 SS
-742 SFLTFSQTN
+742 
-751 GGTLKVDGALTLTD
+751 GGTLQVLGTLTLT
-765 ATGVDIGGSSEI
+765 GVDGLDISNDGKI
-777 IAETLTINNQTDD
+777 IADTLTINNEDTAP
-790 NPVTYGES
+790 NTYADS
-798 KLVSGKYLAQSVLNS
+798 KLVSGKYLAQSVLRS
-813 ADKTKNINISGAQVF
+813 ADKTKNINISAAQVF
-828 LGDFNELK
+828 LGDFNELED
-836 GAEGNTYYEAVEGSD
+836 ADGNTYYEAVEGSD

-857 NLQLTDA
+857 NLQLTKA
-864 DSALT
+864 GYGLT

-879 VTVTAGDLN
+879 VSVTAGDLN
-888 VGLRDT
+888 VGLSGAT
-894 LGFDGNGV
+894 AGFDGAGV
-902 KKDVNDEAIGATLT
+902 KHDVNGDAIGATLT
-916 LATLSVSGGKAAV
+916 LATLSVSGGKATV

-938 DFTVTKATDSA
+938 DFTVTKNSSNA

-956 TTTVNGKKTTT
+956 TTTVNGNKTTT
-967 GTPAET
+967 GTPAVT
-973 KYGVDIGAG
+973 DYGVDIGAG

-993 FKDDALEALQISNT
+993 FKGAALEALKISST
-1007 SGTNGYI
+1007 SGSNGYI
-1014 DAGASYKAGSI
+1014 DAGTSYKAGAI
-1025 TVDAGGEVLFDFDS
+1025 TVDVGGEVLFDFAS

-1062 VSDGAS
+1062 VSDG
-1068 DSFNLVAG
+1068 DSGTVTLVAG

-1091 KDGNYSWDSLAQYS
+1091 KDGNYSWNSLAQYS
-1105 DIIANYTTNDLKS
+1105 DIIANYTTNGLKS

-1126 GDPIRGH
+1126 GDPVRGH

-1158 AAAQKGIFALGNQGG
+1158 AAAQNGIFALGNQNG
-1173 ILGLNASNAHVELN
+1173 ILGLNATNAHVELN
-1187 NGGQIGTV
+1187 NGGRIGTV
-1195 ALDGKST
+1195 ALDGNST

-1211 TAPAETVIK
+1211 TAPAETIIK
-1220 SIDGED
+1220 SIDGEA

-1232 VLGKTTVNENSD
+1232 VIGKTTVSENSD
-1244 IGNLVIRAG
+1244 IGNLVTRAG

-1264 GSTGDVETVLA
+1264 GTAGGSSDEIETVLA

-1280 FEGEATFKNNTYI
+1280 FEGEATFNNVTEI
-1293 EGAATF
+1293 QGAATF
-1299 QDGVTFNSN
+1299 NDGVTFGKW
-1308 ETGIYANTEVTG
+1308 TGIYGNTAVTN
-1320 GATFATNSSRVEIG
+1320 GATFSADAEIG
-1334 GNSTFTADS
+1334 NNAILTADS
-1343 IELTANSV
+1343 IELTANN
-1351 AGTPGIKFVV
+1351 GIRFVV

-1391 LVVDPS
+1391 LFVDPS
-1397 YDRETSIAYVK
+1397 YERETSIAYVK

-1413 ASKEDAGIFSGKLIA
+1413 DSKEDAGIFSGNLIA

-1438 SKDVYDDAMAVI
+1438 SEGVYDDAMAVI

-1461 QDEVG
+1461 EDEVG
-1466 ALVYIGDQLTA
+1466 SLVYIGDQLTA

-1509 RGDYVVNGTTVQT
+1509 RGDYVVNGTTVQS
-1522 NQAADLFLGV
+1522 NVDADLFLGV
-1532 NTVMVVS
+1532 NSVMVVS
-1539 DNILDKKDNVAV
+1539 DNVLADGAAV
-1551 HFMSDDAH
+1551 HFRDGDAA

-1592 TGTGSSTAN
+1592 AGTAAGTTT

-1623 LNAGEE
+1623 LKAGEE

-1668 EYFDEANLAKVDND
+1668 EYFDEANLAKADTD
-1682 PTKVKREQLHGD
+1682 DTKVQREQLHGD

-1702 YDDGVALT
+1702 YDATQPNGVALT

-1715 SGEYQPEDFIAVPLL
+1715 DTEHNYKPEDFIAVPLL
-1730 DEDGKQITDKETG
+1730 DEDGKQVIDKETG

-1813 DNSQGAGLWVNPI
+1813 DNGQGAGLWVNPI

-1863 RVGAFF
+1863 RIGAFF

-1881 ANGVSNDFDYYGVG
+1881 ASGVSNDFDYYGVG

-2030 TAEWDNVAW
+2030 AAQWDNVAW

>member
-1 MKISNNALNFLL
+1 M
-13 AQYRAIFKRAYVKG
+13 
-27 IASAVLLTAGL
+27 
-38 AAGQAQAGILNDA
+38 
-51 TKLPASGDITITG
+51 
-64 TASDDG
+64 
-70 PDKYQYIQIS
+70 
-80 SGSTESF
+80 
-87 NGTLTIESGI
+87 
-97 ATGAGNYIK
+97 
-106 GNGDADP
+106 
-113 TNISGSGTININIT
+113 
-127 EDSNAS
+127 
-133 THGLAIIGQTQ
+133 
-144 DITVDVGTVNVD
+144 
-156 QGQLKVAFGTS
+156 
-167 DQANSKL
+167 
-174 IANEIIVGTQNATNR
+174 
-189 NAFLTIKAIA
+189 
-199 DSALT
+199 
-204 SEVGDADTEITVNK
+204 
-218 GGMINMQ
+218 
-225 SSGTATAILKG
+225 
-236 SSLVLNEGA
+236 
-245 LLLADSGAS
+245 
-254 NTIDVD
+254 
-260 DFELKS
+260 
-266 GAFHVVSGTG
+266 
-276 VKQTFT
+276 
-282 GYTGDVYGNV
+282 
-292 SIGGGSTLILSNTDR
+292 
-307 PAEPENDVEAIDAN
+307 
-321 VTVHEGANVQL
+321 
-332 TGTLSISGG
+332 
-341 TLTVNEGAKLYATT
+341 
-355 DAGTGTSGS
+355 
-364 IVVSKKDTTNGTLAI
+364 
-379 DSTTLSQF
+379 
-387 LKGTD
+387 
-392 AEGTALEYK
+392 
-401 AIEQGSTANSYKMET
+401 
-416 VATASGGSVILS
+416 
-428 DGILEITGT
+428 
-437 SASKSFDLAGL
+437 
-448 SFVQKADATAGV
+448 
-460 KNTIVLN
+460 
-467 SGSGVTQNTIVSD
+467 
-480 FLTVSD
+480 
-486 KLQSGGTAI
+486 
-495 TSASKLV
+495 
-502 IEAKDTLT
+502 
-510 LGDTDDFTSANA
+510 
-522 FGFNEAK
+522 
-529 AKNLVLKVKS
+529 
-539 GSDFVLQ
+539 
-546 DKVTL
+546 
-551 SATREVTQNGEVIIE
+551 
-566 GDTGTITGDFIV
+566 
-578 SGGTAGGLTIEN
+578 
-590 GTYTNTGNITVS
+590 
-602 GGKLSVVNTDLSD
+602 
-615 DGSHKFV
+615 
-622 DTKWIVSGE
+622 
-631 LQLNAGVENS
+631 
-641 AIVVNGNNADTHS
+641 
-654 GGAQT
+654 
-659 VLDIQN
+659 
-665 AKFTLKDGATHA
+665 
-677 ASIEVQSGGI
+677 
-687 LVAKADQLKEMI
+687 
-699 KDTTSTNSGAKVF
+699 
-712 VDDGTIQIVND
+712 DDGTIQIVND

-730 LTSGSDMSSADD
+730 LTSGANVGAADD
-742 SFLTFSQTN
+742 SILTFSSTN

-765 ATGVDIGGSSEI
+765 VTGLDIGGKSEI
-777 IAETLTINNQTDD
+777 VADTLTINNEDSSKP
-790 NPVTYGES
+790 NTYKDSVLE
-798 KLVSGKYLAQSVLNS
+798 SGKYLAQSVLNS

-828 LGDFNELK
+828 LGDFNDLED
-836 GAEGNTYYEAVEGSD
+836 ADGNTYYEAVEGSD

-857 NLQLTDA
+857 NLQLTKA
-864 DSALT
+864 GSGLT

-879 VTVTAGDLN
+879 VSVTAGDLN

-894 LGFDGNGV
+894 LGFDGAGV
-902 KKDVNDEAIGATLT
+902 KHDINDEAIGATLT
-916 LATLSVSGGKAAV
+916 LATLSVSGGKATV

-938 DFTVTKATDSA
+938 DFTVTKTTGNA

-956 TTTVNGKKTTT
+956 TTTVNGNKTTT
-967 GTPAET
+967 GNPAVID
-973 KYGVDIGAG
+973 YGVDIGAG
-982 SIQVADGGLLQ
+982 SIEVADGGLLQ
-993 FKDDALEALQISNT
+993 FKGAALEALKISST
-1007 SGTNGYI
+1007 SGSNGYI
-1014 DAGASYKAGSI
+1014 DAADSYE
-1025 TVDAGGEVLFDFDS
+1025 TDAIKVNVGGEVLFDFAS
-1039 GTSLSAAQLR
+1039 GTSLTAAQLR
-1049 ELRSDIFVGNGAT
+1049 ELRDEIFDQTNGAT
-1062 VSDGAS
+1062 VSDG
-1068 DSFNLVAG
+1068 DSGTVTLVAG

-1091 KDGNYSWDSLAQYS
+1091 SDGAYSWDSLAQYS
-1105 DIIANYTTNDLKS
+1105 DIIANYTTNGLKS
-1118 AIVYGVDA
+1118 AVVKDVDS
-1126 GDPIRGH
+1126 GDPVRGH
-1133 YGALKSDSLNDGTPI
+1133 YGALKSDTLNDGTPI

-1158 AAAQKGIFALGNQGG
+1158 AAAQNGIFALGNQNG

-1187 NGGQIGTV
+1187 NGGRIGTV
-1195 ALDGKST
+1195 ALDGNST

-1211 TAPAETVIK
+1211 TAPAETIIK
-1220 SIDGED
+1220 SIDGAD

-1232 VLGKTTVNENSD
+1232 VIGKTTVSENSD
-1244 IGNLVIRAG
+1244 IGNLVTRAG

-1264 GSTGDVETVLA
+1264 GSTDDVETVLA

-1280 FEGEATFKNNTYI
+1280 FEGEATFNNETEI
-1293 EGAATF
+1293 HGAATF
-1299 QDGVTFNSN
+1299 NDGVTFN
-1308 ETGIYANTEVTG
+1308 EDTGIYANTAVTG
-1320 GATFATNSSRVEIG
+1320 GAKFDAYTEIG
-1334 GNSTFTADS
+1334 NNATLTADS
-1343 IELTANSV
+1343 IELTANN
-1351 AGTPGIKFVV
+1351 GIRFVV

-1367 EDGQTHE
+1367 EDGKTHE

-1397 YDRETSIAYVK
+1397 YERETSIAYVK

-1413 ASKEDAGIFSGKLIA
+1413 DSKEDAGIFSGNLIA

-1461 QDEVG
+1461 EDEVG
-1466 ALVYIGDQLTA
+1466 SLVYIGDKLTA

-1495 GTRTITGALNDGSY
+1495 GTRTIKGALNDGSY
-1509 RGDYVVNGTTVQT
+1509 QATYQNGSQKID
-1522 NQAADLFLGV
+1522 ADLFLGV

-1539 DNILDKKDNVAV
+1539 DNVLADGAAV
-1551 HFMSDDAH
+1551 HFRDSDAA

-1592 TGTGSSTAN
+1592 AGTAAGTTT

-1623 LNAGEE
+1623 LKAGEE

-1668 EYFDEANLAKVDND
+1668 EYFDEANLAKADTD
-1682 PTKVKREQLHGD
+1682 DTKVQREQLHGD

-1702 YDDGVALT
+1702 YDATQPNGVALT

-1715 SGEYQPEDFIAVPLL
+1715 DTEHNYKPEDFIAVPLL
-1730 DEDGKQITDKETG
+1730 DEDGKQVIDQETG

-1813 DNSQGAGLWVNPI
+1813 DNGQGAGLWVNPI
-1826 YVSQDSDGF
+1826 YVSQDSNGF

>member
-27 IASAVLLTAGL
+27 IASAVLLTAAL
-38 AAGQAQAGILNDA
+38 AAGQAQAGTLTDA

-64 TASDDG
+64 TATDNG
-70 PDKYQYIQIS
+70 PDKYQYIQIA

-87 NGTLTIESGI
+87 NGTLTIQSGT
-97 ATGAGNYIK
+97 ANGAGNYIK

-127 EDSNAS
+127 EANNAS
-133 THGLAIIGQTQ
+133 THGLAIFGQQ
-144 DITVDVGTVNVD
+144 QAVTVDVGKVNVN
-156 QGQLKVAFGTS
+156 QGLLKVTFGTS
-167 DQANSKL
+167 DKANSTV
-174 IANEIIVGTQNATNR
+174 IADEINVGTQNATTR
-189 NAFLTIKAIA
+189 NAFLTINATNDSDTKA
-199 DSALT
+199 T
-204 SEVGDADTEITVNK
+204 VGDANTVITVNK

-225 SSGTATAILKG
+225 SSGSATAILNG

-245 LLLADSGAS
+245 LLLADSGAG

-266 GAFHVVSGTG
+266 GAFHVVSGASATS
-276 VKQTFT
+276 QTIK
-282 GYTGDVYGNV
+282 GHTGDVYGNV
-292 SIGGGSTLILSNTDR
+292 LVGTNGTLVLSNSDKINEETQEVI
-307 PAEPENDVEAIDAN
+307 AEAN

-332 TGTLSISGG
+332 TGTLNISGG

-355 DAGTGTSGS
+355 DAGTGTAGS
-364 IVVSKKDTTNGTLAI
+364 IVVNKSGDINGTLAI

-448 SFVQKADATAGV
+448 NFVQKSDATAGV

-486 KLQSGGTAI
+486 KLQSGGTPI
-495 TSASKLV
+495 DSDSKLV
-502 IEAKDTLT
+502 IEAETLT
-510 LGDTDDFTSANA
+510 LGKTSAAVTDALGFSGA
-522 FGFNEAK
+522 FTQNLKVLAPENQAFTLQDAVTLDVTVDGDQVLEGESGSIIGDMTVSGSLTALHGTFTGADALTISGGTLTVKNGAIGEGEDAYTIDTILTLTGDVNLK
-529 AKNLVLKVKS
+529 AGAASKIVVDGTDQDDSETILDISDAHSFTLDSGASTAAQVEVKS
-539 GSDFVLQ
+539 G
-546 DKVTL
+546 
-551 SATREVTQNGEVIIE
+551 
-566 GDTGTITGDFIV
+566 GT
-578 SGGTAGGLTIEN
+578 
-590 GTYTNTGNITVS
+590 
-602 GGKLSVVNTDLSD
+602 
-615 DGSHKFV
+615 
-622 DTKWIVSGE
+622 
-631 LQLNAGVENS
+631 
-641 AIVVNGNNADTHS
+641 
-654 GGAQT
+654 
-659 VLDIQN
+659 
-665 AKFTLKDGATHA
+665 
-677 ASIEVQSGGI
+677 
-687 LVAKADQLKEMI
+687 LVAKAAHLNEML
-699 KDTTSTNSGAKVF
+699 KDTTAPNSGAKVF

-730 LTSGSDMSSADD
+730 LTSGANVGAADD
-742 SFLTFSQTN
+742 SILTFSSTN

-765 ATGVDIGGSSEI
+765 VTGLDIGGKSEI
-777 IAETLTINNQTDD
+777 VADTLTINNEDSSKP
-790 NPVTYGES
+790 NTYKDSVLE
-798 KLVSGKYLAQSVLNS
+798 SGKYLAQSVLRS

-828 LGDFNELK
+828 LGDFNDLED
-836 GAEGNTYYEAVEGSD
+836 ADGNTYYEAVEGSD

-857 NLQLTDA
+857 NLQLTKA
-864 DSALT
+864 GSGLT

-879 VTVTAGDLN
+879 VSVTAGDLN
-888 VGLRDT
+888 VGLSGAT
-894 LGFDGNGV
+894 AGFDGAGV
-902 KKDVNDEAIGATLT
+902 KHDVNGDAIGATLT
-916 LATLSVSGGKAAV
+916 LATLSVSGGKATV

-938 DFTVTKATDSA
+938 DFTVTKTTGNA

-956 TTTVNGKKTTT
+956 TTTVNGNKTTT
-967 GTPAET
+967 GTPAVT
-973 KYGVDIGAG
+973 DYGVDIGAG
-982 SIQVADGGLLQ
+982 SIEVADGGLLQ
-993 FKDDALEALQISNT
+993 LKGAALEALKISST
-1007 SGTNGYI
+1007 SGSNGYI

-1025 TVDAGGEVLFDFDS
+1025 TVDVGGEVLFDFAS

-1068 DSFNLVAG
+1068 GSVNLVAG

-1091 KDGNYSWDSLAQYS
+1091 SDGAYSWDSLAQYS

-1118 AIVYGVDA
+1118 AVVKDVES
-1126 GDPIRGH
+1126 GDPVRGH
-1133 YGALKSDSLNDGTPI
+1133 YGALKSDTLNEGTSI

-1158 AAAQKGIFALGNQGG
+1158 AAAQNGIFALGNQNG

-1195 ALDGKST
+1195 ALDSNST

-1211 TAPAETVIK
+1211 TAPAETIIK
-1220 SIDGED
+1220 SIDGEA

-1232 VLGKTTVNENSD
+1232 VIGKTTVSENSD
-1244 IGNLVIRAG
+1244 IGNLVTRAG

-1264 GSTGDVETVLA
+1264 GSTDDVETVLA

-1280 FEGEATFKNNTYI
+1280 FEGEATFNNVTEI
-1293 EGAATF
+1293 QGAATF
-1299 QDGVTFNSN
+1299 NDGVTFGKW
-1308 ETGIYANTEVTG
+1308 TGIYGNTAVTN
-1320 GATFATNSSRVEIG
+1320 GATFSANAEIG
-1334 GNSTFTADS
+1334 NNATLTADS
-1343 IELTANSV
+1343 IELS
-1351 AGTPGIKFVV
+1351 GTGIRFVV

-1391 LVVDPS
+1391 LFVDPS
-1397 YDRETSIAYVK
+1397 YERETSIAYIK

-1413 ASKEDAGIFSGKLIA
+1413 DSKEDAGIFSGNLIA

-1438 SKDVYDDAMAVI
+1438 SEGVYDDAMAVI

-1461 QDEVG
+1461 EDEVG
-1466 ALVYIGDQLTA
+1466 SLVYIGDQLTA

-1509 RGDYVVNGTTVQT
+1509 RGDYVVNGTTVQS
-1522 NQAADLFLGV
+1522 NVDADLFLGV
-1532 NTVMVVS
+1532 NSVMVVS
-1539 DNILDKKDNVAV
+1539 DNVLADGAAV
-1551 HFMSDDAH
+1551 HFRDGDAA

-1569 HAAKIVLDGNG
+1569 NAAKIVLDGNG
-1580 FLDSREVTLFTD
+1580 FLDSRDVTLFTD
-1592 TGTGSSTAN
+1592 AGTAAGTTT

-1608 QDIRVETLNGVMYFM
+1608 QNIRVETLNGVMYFM

-1668 EYFDEANLAKVDND
+1668 EYFDEANLAKADTD
-1682 PTKVKREQLHGD
+1682 DTKVQREQLHGD

-1702 YDDGVALT
+1702 YDATQPNGVALT

-1715 SGEYQPEDFIAVPLL
+1715 DTEHNYKPEDFIAVPLL
-1730 DEDGKQITDKETG
+1730 DEDGKQVIDQETG

-1813 DNSQGAGLWVNPI
+1813 DNGQGAGLWVNPI

-2030 TAEWDNVAW
+2030 AAQWDNVAW